1 MGEERHLLCPLHKL
15 PGSNLVTGENA
26 TKTCS
31 QAQPAPHRTCCDSM
45 QLSPLGELNRFCTL
59 LRVRGS
65 GTNKPPESST
75 DCPFRLSS
83 ASLLGGLR
91 SARVQPGPTAGTAQA
106 QSPLSAD
113 RLEPSFPSAA
123 LSLPASCFKCLLKV
137 KSACL
142 EDFLITLL
150 GNLDKAAEGKISK
163 HQLKLVHFKQRRR
176 LSRLD
181 LLSVLEMRKPRRNSV
196 KNCLL
201 NNTDI
206 ILK

>member
-1 MGEERHLLCPLHKL
+1 MFTSTAAASCSMLH
-15 PGSNLVTGENA
+15 G
-26 TKTCS
+26 
-31 QAQPAPHRTCCDSM
+31 TCCDLI

-65 GTNKPPESST
+65 ETNKPPESSK
-75 DCPFRLSS
+75 DCQFRLSS
-83 ASLLGGLR
+83 AGLLGGHR
-91 SARVQPGPTAGTAQA
+91 STGVQPGPTAGAAQA
-106 QSPLSAD
+106 QSPLRAD

-123 LSLPASCFKCLLKV
+123 RALPASCFKCLLKV
-137 KSACL
+137 KSVCL

-163 HQLKLVHFKQRRR
+163 HQLKLVHFKRRRR

-181 LLSVLEMRKPRRNSV
+181 LLSISEMRKPRWNSV
-196 KNCLL
+196 KTCLL